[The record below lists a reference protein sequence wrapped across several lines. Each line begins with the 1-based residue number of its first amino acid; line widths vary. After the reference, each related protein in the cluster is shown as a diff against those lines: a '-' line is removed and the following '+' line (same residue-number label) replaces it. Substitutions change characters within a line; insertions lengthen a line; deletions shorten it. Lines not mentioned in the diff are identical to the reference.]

1 MDGFVLKKRKRVGL
15 GDQLKKFYLQ
25 MGYRTLFK
33 EYYHTYFTGI
43 KFHMA

>member
-1 MDGFVLKKRKRVGL
+1 MDGFVLKKRKGFSL

-25 MGYRTLFK
+25 VGYHTLFK

-43 KFHMA
+43 KFHIT